1 MMSPTPDLAEAVD
14 RLFEPFAQAGSP
26 GAVVA
31 VTEGGSEI
39 AGGAYGLASV
49 NHAIPLDRRSILRIG
64 SQSKQFTVL
73 LLLMLEAE
81 GRLSMDDP
89 VQDHLPWVPR
99 FAHPITL
106 RHLASNTSGLRDHFE
121 ALTFS
126 GRSIFA
132 PSTRQDAR
140 EVIARQDALNF
151 VPGTEMIYSN
161 GGFVVL
167 SELVERVCN
176 APFGEVLKQRITG
189 PLGMNDTR
197 LMAKDSEVGPR
208 LATHYSRA
216 AGGGWRHLTWG
227 VVLGGEGGMVS
238 TLDDMLLWQANL
250 RTPQVGTPGMV
261 DRMTTPTRY
270 ANGALS
276 PYGLG
281 LVSDPYRGMR
291 TIGHGGSVAGGR
303 SESMRFPDADL
314 GVVILANTD
323 AVAPFSL
330 ARRIADH
337 QLGARLLPVRKPRRS
352 RAAAGGRRVLPRG
365 GRRRRVRD
373 RGPGRRA
380 VPARRRAAACGWSW
394 SGPASSDRR
403 PDRGPGA
410 PADGSPAR
418 STRSGAGRNA
428 VTSVW
433 RAAPPRVPGRFAG
446 RYVQRGLD
454 LRADVTDAVDSLR
467 LAVRS
472 PLGAFR
478 AELPP
483 IDEDL
488 CLLCLTDEADLR
500 PDRPWLAT
508 IRFDTDGFVLNSD
521 RTKNLLFAQ
530 SDVR

>member
-1 MMSPTPDLAEAVD
+1 MSPTPDLAEAVD

-337 QLGARLLPVRKPRRS
+337 QLGARLLPVRNPDEVARLLE
-352 RAAAGGRRVLPRG
+352 AAGFYREAGGDDLFEIGGRG
-365 GRRRRVRD
+365 GEPFLSTASGSLRLEQVGPSLFRPETGVMDLTLRPREPGTIDAIWCGTKRRYQRLNN
-373 RGPGRRA
+373 
-380 VPARRRAAACGWSW
+380 
-394 SGPASSDRR
+394 
-403 PDRGPGA
+403 GA
-410 PADGSPAR
+410 
-418 STRSGAGRNA
+418 T
-428 VTSVW
+428 
-433 RAAPPRVPGRFAG
+433 PRPGRFVG
-446 RYVQRGLD
+446 HYVQHGLN
-454 LRADVTDAVDSLR
+454 LQADVTNAVDSLR
-467 LAVRS
+467 LAIRS

-483 IDEDL
+483 IDEDHF
-488 CLLCLTDEADLR
+488 LLCLTDEADLR

-508 IRFDTDGFVLNSD
+508 IRFDTDSFVLNSD
-521 RTKNLLFAQ
+521 RTKNLLFAK